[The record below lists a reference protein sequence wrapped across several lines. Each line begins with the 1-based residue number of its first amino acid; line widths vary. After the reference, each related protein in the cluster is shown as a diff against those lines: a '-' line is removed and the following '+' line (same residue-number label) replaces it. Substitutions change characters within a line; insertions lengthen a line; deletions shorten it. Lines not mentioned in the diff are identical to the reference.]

1 MAAGVRVIYQ
11 EPEIIPH
18 VSVAEN
24 VFVGELPAKA
34 RVFNRRTL
42 MKATHD
48 ALVEYGFEGVLN
60 PATLGVALSAAQR
73 QLVEI
78 LRVLTAATPPRVIA
92 FDEPTSSLSEHE
104 VEALFRLIGRLR
116 DSGVAVV
123 YVSHRMKEI
132 FQLADRVAVL
142 RDGKLV
148 GVQQVAETDEPAWS
162 G

>member
-1 MAAGVRVIYQ
+1 M
-11 EPEIIPH
+11 
-18 VSVAEN
+18 
-24 VFVGELPAKA
+24 
-34 RVFNRRTL
+34 
-42 MKATHD
+42 
-48 ALVEYGFEGVLN
+48 
-60 PATLGVALSAAQR
+60 
-73 QLVEI
+73 
-78 LRVLTAATPPRVIA
+78 IA

-148 GVQQVAETDEPAWS
+148 GVRRPRRPTRTS
-162 G
+162 SCG

>member
-1 MAAGVRVIYQ
+1 M
-11 EPEIIPH
+11 
-18 VSVAEN
+18 
-24 VFVGELPAKA
+24 
-34 RVFNRRTL
+34 
-42 MKATHD
+42 
-48 ALVEYGFEGVLN
+48 
-60 PATLGVALSAAQR
+60 
-73 QLVEI
+73 
-78 LRVLTAATPPRVIA
+78 LTAATPPKVIA

-148 GVQQVAETDEPAWS
+148 GVQQAAETDEAEPGPDDDRPRPVARSSAASRRTPATS
-162 G
+162 C